1 MQEFNER
8 FSQAQLNL
16 NEQGLNVSLYWK
28 NPDPRKFVNVVPT
41 SAHTG
46 EGIPD
51 LLQLLV
57 KLTQVGVA
65 IHQQFMQFLLSCPL
79 VQTHEMNANLSGHF
93 LHPAIGLQRC
103 ILHLTVESGGL
114 RVSSCLPHGMP
125 TCTSV
130 DVLLPC

>member
-57 KLTQVGVA
+57 KLTQVGVP
-65 IHQQFMQFLLSCPL
+65 IHQLFIQFLLSCPS
-79 VQTHEMNANLSGHF
+79 VQTHQMNANLSGQF
-93 LHPAIGLQRC
+93 LHPAMWLQ
-103 ILHLTVESGGL
+103 
-114 RVSSCLPHGMP
+114 
-125 TCTSV
+125 
-130 DVLLPC
+130 